1 MDPHDPRAGTVI
13 VDVAGLNV
21 DAVTVD
27 ALARLQLAA
36 SRSGCQVRLRGACSE
51 LRELLAFMGLD
62 ERLPD
67 EPLGLEPRR

>member
-1 MDPHDPRAGTVI
+1 MDPHDPSAGTLV
-13 VDVAGLNV
+13 VDVSGLNV

-36 SRSGCQVRLRGACSE
+36 SRSGCQVLLRGACSE
-51 LRELLAFMGLD
+51 LRELLAFMGLC

-67 EPLGLEPRR
+67 EPLGLEARR

>member
-1 MDPHDPRAGTVI
+1 MDPHDPSAGTLV
-13 VDVAGLNV
+13 VDVAGLKV

-36 SRSGCQVRLRGACSE
+36 SRSGSQVLLRGTSCE
-51 LRELLAFMGLD
+51 LRELLAFMGLN

-67 EPLGLEPRR
+67 EPLGVESRR